1 MKANFLKVLVGALGL
16 VVFSMV
22 LFSFVNSTV
31 ETDPWD
37 VPAKYKKMKN
47 PTTADAETNKIGKA
61 LYKKH
66 CASCHGKKG
75 FGDGKKADELDTEMP
90 DISTQKYKD
99 QLPGVKYFQSYIGR
113 DEMPNFEKKIP
124 DEEDRW
130 FVINYM
136 DTF

>member
-1 MKANFLKVLVGALGL
+1 MKANFLKVLVGTLGML
-16 VVFSMV
+16 MFSMV
-22 LFSFVNSTV
+22 LFSFVNSTT

-37 VPAKYKKMKN
+37 IPAKYEKMKN
-47 PTTADAETNKIGKA
+47 PTTPDAETNKIGKS

-75 FGDGKKADELDTEMP
+75 LGDGKKADELDTEMG
-90 DISTQKYKD
+90 DLSDKKYKD
-99 QLPGVKYFQSYIGR
+99 QLPGVKYYQSFIGR

>member
-1 MKANFLKVLVGALGL
+1 MNTNFLKAFVGLIGL

-22 LFSFVNSTV
+22 LFSFVSNNTGN
-31 ETDPWD
+31 DPWD

-47 PTTADAETNKIGKA
+47 PTKPDDETNKIGKS
-61 LYKKH
+61 LYNKH
-66 CASCHGKKG
+66 CASCHGKTG
-75 FGDGKKADELDTEMP
+75 EGDGKKAEELDTEMP
-90 DISTQKYKD
+90 DLSVEAYKS
-99 QLPGVKYFQSYIGR
+99 QLPGVKYYQSFIGR

-130 FVINYM
+130 YVINYM